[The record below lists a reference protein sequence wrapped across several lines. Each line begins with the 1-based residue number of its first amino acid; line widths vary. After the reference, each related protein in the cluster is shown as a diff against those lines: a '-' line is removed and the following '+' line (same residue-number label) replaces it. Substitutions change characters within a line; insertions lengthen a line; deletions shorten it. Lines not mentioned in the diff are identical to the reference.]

1 MRCGYQLRLL
11 WKAGVK
17 STLTR
22 LCDPLFILSHAQHIP
37 LTPIFTDTVMFR
49 IAPWIMTPNILP
61 PVSVYVCW

>member
-1 MRCGYQLRLL
+1 MRYCYRFHPL
-11 WKAGVK
+11 WEGGVK

-22 LCDPLFILSHAQHIP
+22 LFDAPPLLSHAQEIP
-37 LTPIFTDTVMFR
+37 LTPIFTDSVIFR

>member
-1 MRCGYQLRLL
+1 M
-11 WKAGVK
+11 K

-22 LCDPLFILSHAQHIP
+22 LFDAPPLLSHAQEIP
-37 LTPIFTDTVMFR
+37 LTPIFTDSVIFR